1 MKLWARN
8 TIFLGLCLTVTG
20 VGLGRVLQRPQFA
33 EPKSFDTAKFESDD
47 FLHAVARVDQ
57 AFAASWESLGLEP
70 VSRAG
75 DLTLARRLSLAL
87 TGTIPSLEE
96 VRALEA
102 RPEDQRVQW
111 WLTRLF
117 EDRRFGDYLA
127 ERFARMAVGV
137 ENGPFIIYRRHRL
150 VSWFSDQLMAN
161 RPYDKLVR
169 ELISA
174 EGVWTS
180 KPPVNFL
187 TVTVDQNNEAE
198 GPDQIKLAGRVSK
211 AFLGVRLDCVEC
223 HDDFMGDQWKQTDFH
238 QLAAFFAQS
247 EMSMTGVRDNP
258 ERTHDYRYLGKGE
271 AEPVPARVPFN
282 EELLPAEGRLRER
295 LAAWVT
301 HPDNRAFARTLVNRV
316 WALLFNQP
324 LHEPVDSIPLEGPF
338 PPGLEVLADDLIAH
352 RFDLQRLIR
361 VMVASQAFQLDSR
374 SDDAEHP
381 VTTEQAQAFAAFPIT
396 RLRPEQVA
404 GSVVQ
409 SANLKTIDANS
420 HVLVRIVRFFQQN
433 DFIKRYGDAGED
445 EFGVTGGTI
454 PQRLV
459 LMNGELVHERTKE
472 DLVMNAATRI
482 GVVAPDDATAVET
495 AYLTV
500 LTRRPTPDEREHFVK
515 RLKNGADV
523 KRAELMEDLFWTLIN
538 STEFSWNH

>member
-1 MKLWARN
+1 
-8 TIFLGLCLTVTG
+8 FF
-20 VGLGRVLQRPQFA
+20 Q
-33 EPKSFDTAKFESDD
+33 
-47 FLHAVARVDQ
+47 AVARLDQ
-57 AFAASWESLGLEP
+57 AFAGSWENLCLKP
-70 VSRAG
+70 ASRTS

-96 VRALEA
+96 VRALESL
-102 RPEDQRVQW
+102 PEAQRVQW
-111 WLTRLF
+111 WLTHLF
-117 EDRRFGDYLA
+117 EDRRYGDYLA

-161 RPYDKLVR
+161 RPYDELVR

-180 KPPVNFL
+180 KPAANFV

-223 HDDFMGDQWKQTDFH
+223 HDDFMGDRWQQTDFH

-258 ERTHDYRYLGKGE
+258 ERTHDYRYLGKRE
-271 AEPVPARVPFN
+271 VEPVPARVPFH
-282 EELLPAEGRLRER
+282 EDLLPPEGQLRER

-301 HPDNRAFARTLVNRV
+301 HPDNRPFARTLVNRV

-324 LHEPVDSIPLEGPF
+324 LHEPVDSIPIEGPF

-352 RFDLQRLIR
+352 NFDLQRLIR
-361 VMVASQAFQLDSR
+361 VIAASQAFQSDSR

-381 VTTEQAQAFAAFPIT
+381 VTTEQSQAFAAFPIT

-404 GSVVQ
+404 GSVLQ

-459 LMNGELVHERTKE
+459 LMNGKLVHERTKE
-472 DLVMNAATRI
+472 DLVMNSATRI
-482 GVVAPDDATAVET
+482 GAVAPDNATAVET

-500 LTRRPTPDEREHFVK
+500 LTRRPTPDEREHFVE
-515 RLKNGADV
+515 RLENGAGV
-523 KRAELMEDLFWTLIN
+523 KRSELMEDLFWTLIN

>member
-1 MKLWARN
+1 MKLWVRN
-8 TIFLGLCLTVTG
+8 TIFLGLCLAATG
-20 VGLGRVLQRPQFA
+20 VGVGRVLQRPQFA
-33 EPKSFDTAKFESDD
+33 GPKSFDAAKFEADD
-47 FLHAVARVDQ
+47 FFQAVARLDQ
-57 AFAASWESLGLEP
+57 AFAGSWENLGLKP
-70 VSRAG
+70 ASRTS

-96 VRALEA
+96 VRALESL
-102 RPEDQRVQW
+102 PEAQRVQW
-111 WLTRLF
+111 WLTPLF
-117 EDRRFGDYLA
+117 EDRRYGDYLA

-161 RPYDKLVR
+161 RPYDELVR

-180 KPPVNFL
+180 KPAANFV

-223 HDDFMGDQWKQTDFH
+223 HDDFMGDRWQQTDFH

-258 ERTHDYRYLGKGE
+258 ERTHDYRYLGKRE
-271 AEPVPARVPFN
+271 AEPVPARVPFH
-282 EELLPAEGRLRER
+282 EELLPAEGQLRER
-295 LAAWVT
+295 LAVWVT
-301 HPDNRAFARTLVNRV
+301 HPDNRPFARTLVNRV

-352 RFDLQRLIR
+352 NFDLQRLIR
-361 VMVASQAFQLDSR
+361 VIAASQAFQSDSR

-381 VTTEQAQAFAAFPIT
+381 VTTEQAQTFAAFPIT

-404 GSVVQ
+404 GSVLQ

-459 LMNGELVHERTKE
+459 LMNGKLVHERTKE
-472 DLVMNAATRI
+472 DLVMNSATRI
-482 GVVAPDDATAVET
+482 GAVAPDNATAVET

-500 LTRRPTPDEREHFVK
+500 LTRRPTPDEREHFVE
-515 RLKNGADV
+515 RLENGAGV
-523 KRAELMEDLFWTLIN
+523 KRSELMEDLFWTLIN